1 MIRRSL
7 YVLLGLLIVSSMLL
21 GACAPSEPAAPAE
34 PVEPVEPA
42 EPAEPV
48 EPAEPKTFIFGRGGD
63 SIQLDPSIVTDGE
76 SFRVTGQI
84 LEPLYQYEH
93 GTTTAIPALATG
105 CTANADSSEWT

>member
-21 GACAPSEPAAPAE
+21 GACAPSEPAAPA
-34 PVEPVEPA
+34 EPA

-84 LEPLYQYEH
+84 LEPLYQYEPGMH
-93 GTTTAIPALATG
+93 
-105 CTANADSSEWT
+105 SERGQHRMDLRAA